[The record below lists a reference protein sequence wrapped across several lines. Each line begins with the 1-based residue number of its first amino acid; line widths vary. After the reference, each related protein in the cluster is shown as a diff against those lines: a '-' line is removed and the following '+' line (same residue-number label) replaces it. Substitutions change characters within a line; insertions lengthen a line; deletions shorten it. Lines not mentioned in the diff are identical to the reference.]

1 MGVYHVLAFS
11 SGTATIHIAL
21 LAAGVGPGD
30 EVIVSPYSWGQSVV
44 PVLFAGA
51 TALFADIHPKTLCLD
66 LESVKKKNNRKHQSN
81 PPVHVFGHN
90 ALWASY

>member
-1 MGVYHVLAFS
+1 MGVSHVLAFS

-66 LESVKKKNNRKHQSN
+66 PESVKKRITENTKVIRLSM
-81 PPVHVFGHN
+81 F
-90 ALWASY
+90 LDILLICMR